1 MKPIPIPVLST
12 VIPHR
17 FWMPFEMGENWGSAW
32 TLRPEAHVWGRAVLE
47 VGTGD
52 NYRLGCDASSSWWW
66 QARDDNGSSARGV
79 AESREEA
86 MRKAEEAWLE
96 MELDR

>member
-1 MKPIPIPVLST
+1 MPSDMEG
-12 VIPHR
+12 
-17 FWMPFEMGENWGSAW
+17 FWGGNW
-32 TLRPEAHVWGRAVLE
+32 TLRPEANVWGRAILE
-47 VGTGD
+47 VGTGVI
-52 NYRLGCDASSSWWW
+52 YSRGCQGRANWWW
-66 QARDDNGSSARGV
+66 SAKDDNGASTNGT